1 MTRSEIDA
9 LLALYEPRLRDAFM
23 RAVNETVDA
32 ITLLRV
38 VEALERRDIDA
49 AIRAVGL
56 DPAAFGPLQLAISEV
71 YYAGGMGEA
80 AGIRARDPDGNRV
93 VFRFGVRNLEAE
105 QWLQSSSSALVTR
118 ITDDQVIGLRTSF
131 AAGLAR
137 GDNPRTTALDVIG
150 RKSAVTG
157 RREGGI
163 IGLTSA
169 QASYVD
175 RARDQLLADPR
186 LIDAEVLRLV
196 STTDKWRTASVEDVR
211 AEAQRLVMSR
221 YLTLTR
227 RDKRHDRTVI
237 KAIREGRALTRDE
250 VTKIT
255 GRLSDSYLKLRGETI
270 AHNETMQAMAKGRD
284 DAIRQAVAAGKIDAE
299 TTTKTWRNASDGRV
313 RPTHQHGSLGGQ
325 TVPLDQPFI
334 SRSGA
339 QIRYPHDPAAP
350 TSETLGC
357 RCWVEYKMDFFARV
371 VRRYQETRR

>member
-32 ITLLRV
+32 IVLLRV
-38 VEALERRDIDA
+38 VEALERRDIEA
-49 AIRAVGL
+49 AVRAVGL
-56 DPAAFGPLQLAISEV
+56 DPAAFGPLQLAISEA

-118 ITDDQVIGLRTSF
+118 MDADQVIGLRTSF

-150 RKSAVTG
+150 RINRATQ

-163 IGLTSA
+163 IGLTSQ

-175 RARDQLLADPR
+175 RARDNLLSGDPAR
-186 LIDAEVLRLV
+186 MRE
-196 STTDKWRTASVEDVR
+196 
-211 AEAQRLVMSR
+211 

-227 RDKRHDRTVI
+227 RDKRHDRTVL
-237 KAIREGRALTRDE
+237 KAIREGRALSRDE

-255 GRLSDSYLKLRGETI
+255 RRLSDSYLKLRGETI

-284 DAIRQAVAAGKIDAE
+284 DAIRQAVTAGKIDAE
-299 TTTKTWRNASDGRV
+299 TTTKTWWDAGDSRV
-313 RPTHQHGSLGGQ
+313 RPTHKHGSLGGQ
-325 TVPLDQPFI
+325 KVPFDQPFI
-334 SRSGA
+334 SSSGA
-339 QIRYPHDPAAP
+339 RLMYPHDPAAP

-357 RCWVEYKMDFFARV
+357 RCWCDYRPSAISRFLRQYRERQA
-371 VRRYQETRR
+371 